1 MAGGAVLTE
10 AELTDARRFLGYAAR
25 GAMRGVTSS
34 AWFYQASAAAD
45 ARLAALSE
53 SEAGVLRG
61 YLQTLAA
68 MEAAIPAVAEGLD
81 TATAAGWVRNAG
93 ELEERERLFDG
104 WRRRM
109 CGFLGLV
116 PGPELR
122 RGGGVALVV

>member
-1 MAGGAVLTE
+1 MATLTE
-10 AELTDARRFLGYAAR
+10 AELTDARRFLGYSAQ
-25 GAMRGVTSS
+25 GAMRGGAAS

-45 ARLAALSE
+45 ARLAMLSD
-53 SEAGVLRG
+53 SEVDVLRG
-61 YLQTLAA
+61 YLRTLAQ

-81 TATAAGWVRNAG
+81 TASAAGWVRNAG
-93 ELEERERLFDG
+93 ELLERERLFDG

-122 RGGGVALVV
+122 RGGGVALLV

>member
-1 MAGGAVLTE
+1 MAALTE
-10 AELTDARRFLGYAAR
+10 AELTDARRFLGYAAH
-25 GAMRGVTSS
+25 GAMRGGAAN

-45 ARLAALSE
+45 ARLGMLSE
-53 SEAGVLRG
+53 SEVGVLRG
-61 YLQTLAA
+61 YLRTLAQ

-81 TATAAGWVRNAG
+81 TASAAGWVRNAG

-122 RGGGVALVV
+122 RGGGVALLV

>member
-1 MAGGAVLTE
+1 MAALTE
-10 AELTDARRFLGYAAR
+10 AELTDARRFLGYAAH
-25 GAMRGVTSS
+25 GAMRGGATS
-34 AWFYQASAAAD
+34 AWFYQASAAVD
-45 ARLAALSE
+45 ARLAMLSE
-53 SEAGVLRG
+53 SEVEVLRG
-61 YLQTLAA
+61 YLRTLAQ

-81 TATAAGWVRNAG
+81 TASAAGWVRNAG

-122 RGGGVALVV
+122 RGGGVALLV